1 MKLNHHM
8 KYISFILF
16 VVLFASC
23 KNNQGSLTI
32 SGTAPGVLYGNLLIK
47 DQAGNTMIA
56 TDITNGKFSIKD
68 YIQVPGYYKMQ
79 YSFKETKG
87 TMREVELYL
96 EQGDYQVNINP
107 QKINDYPTVTSTSQ
121 LQTQLSEYNAINDTL
136 RHRARE
142 RVLAINRQIKEIN
155 NTDIK
160 TMDQLDVSSKLQ
172 REELKYNRNDGFAA
186 FKIFMDK
193 YPDNAVAAHIMKSLD
208 YQNDPATYY
217 KIFQEFSSAAKNS
230 DDGKDLGSKL
240 SALSILA
247 PGSPAPQVTGTTP
260 DDKPL
265 NLKAMNKKIILL
277 DFWRSS
283 NGSSRDNH
291 AQIISQLLQLTD
303 QGFGVVS
310 VSFDTDK
317 DKWLAAIK
325 ADRMNWTQISDLKG
339 DDSPNGPTW
348 GIKSIPAYYLIDGQ
362 GKIIARITEFAD
374 VPAAV
379 DNYLKKH

>member
-1 MKLNHHM
+1 M

-16 VVLFASC
+16 VALFASC
-23 KNNQGSLTI
+23 KNSPGNITI
-32 SGTAPGVLYGNLLIK
+32 TGTAPGVLYGNLLLK
-47 DQAGNTMIA
+47 DLAGNTMIA
-56 TDITNGKFSIKD
+56 SDITKGKFSIKD
-68 YIQVPGYYKMQ
+68 YTQVPGYYKMQ

-87 TMREVELYL
+87 TMREVEVYL
-96 EQGDYQVNINP
+96 EQGDYKININP

-136 RHRARE
+136 RHQARQK
-142 RVLAINRQIKEIN
+142 VLAINQQIKQMNEA
-155 NTDIK
+155 DIQ
-160 TMDQLDVSSKLQ
+160 TMDQMRAASNLQ
-172 REELKYNRNDGFAA
+172 REELKYNQNDGFAA

-230 DDGKDLGSKL
+230 DDGQELERKL
-240 SALSILA
+240 STLSELA
-247 PGSPAPQVTGTTP
+247 PGSPAPEVAGTTP
-260 DDKPL
+260 DGKLL
-265 NLKAMNKKIILL
+265 NFKAMNKKIILL

-291 AQIISQLLQLTD
+291 AQIISQLLQLTNE
-303 QGFGVVS
+303 GLGVVS

-317 DKWLAAIK
+317 DKWQSAIK

-362 GKIIARITEFAD
+362 GKIISRIPEFAD

-379 DNYLKKH
+379 DDYLKKH